1 MGRMM
6 LNVYRER
13 RTVRPPD
20 DPNLRELRGLP
31 AVPVGSC
38 HLSWRVLSHSVAR
51 PVKYSVNPQGTLF
64 TPATKYTVTG
74 WPSWRPNKLRKSWAC
89 RHKEACA
96 AAAISRRWP
105 PSPLVWATC
114 SRPSSPM
121 PSLLAAAISASPHLR
136 LNPERGG
143 HAGQLRYSVNAR
155 LFPRRRFPV
164 DIERFARC
172 AFPTEARRLRMPSA
186 NQFGA

>member
-96 AAAISRRWP
+96 AAANFE
-105 PSPLVWATC
+105 A
-114 SRPSSPM
+114 
-121 PSLLAAAISASPHLR
+121 LAAIAAGLGYVQQTILANAIAIGGGNISQPASPSQSRTGQSCRTTSLFSECPVIPAPPLPGRYRALR
-136 LNPERGG
+136 ALCVPN
-143 HAGQLRYSVNAR
+143 
-155 LFPRRRFPV
+155 
-164 DIERFARC
+164 
-172 AFPTEARRLRMPSA
+172 
-186 NQFGA
+186 